1 MGADEE
7 TKKMLILGSAACG
20 PLRGDCDVVR
30 KAMADPCLDFFAKR
44 FCLEAVAVA
53 TFPTTHDGAHG

>member
-1 MGADEE
+1 MGADEGM
-7 TKKMLILGSAACG
+7 KRDLLFWCAASG

-53 TFPTTHDGAHG
+53 TFPTTHDEAHG